1 MTYRFTSEPTQEQRE
16 RSMYGMTAT
25 QLDNMVATQ
34 SFKGLELMFAAG
46 LLSDCQEILEYSDCD
61 EREQLRQMLNQT
73 KYIMFN
79 YMEKHKI
86 R

>member
-1 MTYRFTSEPTQEQRE
+1 MTYTFTSEPTQEQRE
-16 RSMYGMTAT
+16 RSMYGMTEK
-25 QLDNMVATQ
+25 QLDNMIGVQ

-46 LLSDCQEILEYSDCD
+46 LLSDCQEILEYSNSDD
-61 EREQLRQMLNQT
+61 KEQLRQILNQA

-79 YMEKHKI
+79 YMDQHNI